1 MGSLLKR
8 DLTLGLYIY
17 SVKLLYGVILLQIE
31 SPYSDFFEINALI
44 FIKTPALL
52 IIVMGLNGNVPTRNH
67 ENGAQT
73 LENQLTARTRHEPT
87 R

>member
-1 MGSLLKR
+1 MGSVLER

-17 SVKLLYGVILLQIE
+17 SVKLLYGVILLQIDP
-31 SPYSDFFEINALI
+31 PYSDFIEINALI

-52 IIVMGLNGNVPTRNH
+52 IIVMGMNGNVPTRNH

-73 LENQLTARTRHEPT
+73 CENQLTTPTRHEPT